1 MKKQWIIA
9 CLAGVLT
16 AGAQAQ
22 QSNYVSEVWVAD
34 QGNSTYK
41 NPVLYADYSDPDV
54 CRVGDDFY
62 LTSSSFGCLPGLQIL
77 HSKDL
82 VNWSIISA
90 AVPAAL
96 PPVTTPERPEHG
108 NRVWAPS
115 IRHHN
120 GEFYIFWGDPDQG
133 IFMVKSSRAEGP
145 WSKPVLVKEIKGI
158 IDTCPIWDEDG
169 KVYLAHAYAG
179 SRAGLKS
186 VIAICE
192 LSADATQVI
201 GPSRIIFD
209 GHEHHGTCE
218 GPKLY
223 KRNGYY
229 YVFLPAGGVA
239 TGWQVVLRS
248 RNIYGPYE
256 NRTVLA
262 QGNSPVNGPHQ
273 GAWVDTITGEDWFLH
288 FQDVYAAGRITHLQ
302 PMHWENDWPI
312 IGVNKE
318 GNDYGEPVM
327 QYVKPNIGKTAEELK
342 DTDKYPVCEPDTA
355 DEFDTDKMMLQ
366 WQWNS
371 NYDDSWYVT
380 KTDAYGKKTPD
391 GSYIRLNALAS
402 TPLRPVSDY
411 RNLLLQK
418 WPAPEFECVT
428 KMCVNG
434 LENGDYAGIVSLG
447 VEYGAVGIVKNFGEY
462 AIRTVRGTQSF
473 DCEAA
478 YSKEDFKDYPIAKD
492 TFADKEKTVYLRYTV
507 KRTGTKDT
515 KEMALAVKNVPV
527 EEVTLE
533 ISFDGKA
540 YEKQV
545 SFTAK
550 AGRWVGVKN
559 GMFVNHNN
567 EIKNENQGDGFVTAD
582 YIRYRCIDN
591 GRLD

>member
-1 MKKQWIIA
+1 MW
-9 CLAGVLT
+9 LADLGN
-16 AGAQAQ
+16 G
-22 QSNYVSEVWVAD
+22 NYR
-34 QGNSTYK
+34 
-41 NPVLYADYSDPDV
+41 NPILYADYSDPDAI
-54 CRVGDDFY
+54 RVGEDYFMVA
-62 LTSSSFGCLPGLQIL
+62 SSFSNSPALPIL

-82 VNWSIISA
+82 VNWKVVNYCLKHI
-90 AVPAAL
+90 
-96 PPVTTPERPEHG
+96 PEFRYNNPLHG
-108 NRVWAPS
+108 CGVWAPS
-115 IRHHN
+115 IRYHEGTYYVCFPMPDEGIYMTTTKDPF
-120 GEFYIFWGDPDQG
+120 GEWSEPVNIRPGAGWIDPCPFWDDDGNAYLVAGVAKSRIGYKSVLHIVRMRPDGMG
-133 IFMVKSSRAEGP
+133 IFGDEVK
-145 WSKPVLVKEIKGI
+145 
-158 IDTCPIWDEDG
+158 
-169 KVYLAHAYAG
+169 
-179 SRAGLKS
+179 
-186 VIAICE
+186 
-192 LSADATQVI
+192 
-201 GPSRIIFD
+201 IFD
-209 GHEHHGTCE
+209 GNENDQITIE
-218 GPKLY
+218 GPKMY

-229 YVFLPAGGVA
+229 YIFAPAGGVK
-239 TGWQVVLRS
+239 TGWQTILRSKNPFGPYEYKVVLR
-248 RNIYGPYE
+248 
-256 NRTVLA
+256 
-262 QGNSPVNGPHQ
+262 QGDSLVNGPHQ

-312 IGVNKE
+312 IGINKE

-380 KTDAYGKKTPD
+380 KTDAYGKKVPD

-402 TPLRPVSDY
+402 THFRPVSDY

-462 AIRTVRGTQSF
+462 SIRTVRGTQSF

-478 YSKEDFKDYPIAKD
+478 YSKEDVKDYPIAKD

-567 EIKNENQGDGFVTAD
+567 EIKNENEGDGFVTAD

>member
-1 MKKQWIIA
+1 MW
-9 CLAGVLT
+9 LADLGN
-16 AGAQAQ
+16 G
-22 QSNYVSEVWVAD
+22 NYR
-34 QGNSTYK
+34 
-41 NPVLYADYSDPDV
+41 NPILYADYSDPDAI
-54 CRVGDDFY
+54 RVGEDYFMVA
-62 LTSSSFGCLPGLQIL
+62 SSFSNSPALPIL

-82 VNWSIISA
+82 VNWKVVNYCLKHI
-90 AVPAAL
+90 
-96 PPVTTPERPEHG
+96 PEFRYNNPLHG
-108 NRVWAPS
+108 CGVWAPS
-115 IRHHN
+115 IRYHEGTYYVCFPMPDEGIYMTTTKDPF
-120 GEFYIFWGDPDQG
+120 GEWSEPVNIRPGAGWIDPCPFWDDDGNAYLVAGVAKSRIGYKSVLHIVRMRPDGMG
-133 IFMVKSSRAEGP
+133 IFGDEVK
-145 WSKPVLVKEIKGI
+145 
-158 IDTCPIWDEDG
+158 
-169 KVYLAHAYAG
+169 
-179 SRAGLKS
+179 
-186 VIAICE
+186 
-192 LSADATQVI
+192 
-201 GPSRIIFD
+201 IFD
-209 GHEHHGTCE
+209 GNENGQITIE
-218 GPKLY
+218 GPKMY

-229 YVFLPAGGVA
+229 YIFAPAGGVK
-239 TGWQVVLRS
+239 TGWQTILRSKNPFGPYEHKVVLR
-248 RNIYGPYE
+248 
-256 NRTVLA
+256 
-262 QGNSPVNGPHQ
+262 QGDSLVNGPHQ
-273 GAWVDTITGEDWFLH
+273 GAWVDTVTGEDWFLH

-327 QYVKPNIGKTAEELK
+327 QYVKPNIGKTAEEIN
-342 DTDKYPVCEPDTA
+342 DTDKYPVCEPDTT

-380 KTDAYGKKTPD
+380 KTDAYGKKVPD

-462 AIRTVRGTQSF
+462 SIRTVRGTQSF

-478 YSKEDFKDYPIAKD
+478 YCKEDVKDYPIAKD

-567 EIKNENQGDGFVTAD
+567 EIKNENEGDGFVTAD

>member
-1 MKKQWIIA
+1 MW
-9 CLAGVLT
+9 LADLGN
-16 AGAQAQ
+16 G
-22 QSNYVSEVWVAD
+22 NYR
-34 QGNSTYK
+34 
-41 NPVLYADYSDPDV
+41 NPILYADYSDPDAI
-54 CRVGDDFY
+54 RVGEDYFMVA
-62 LTSSSFGCLPGLQIL
+62 SSFSNSPALPIL

-82 VNWSIISA
+82 VNWKVVNYCLKHI
-90 AVPAAL
+90 
-96 PPVTTPERPEHG
+96 PEFRYNNPLHG
-108 NRVWAPS
+108 CGVWAPS
-115 IRHHN
+115 IRYHEGTYYVCFPMPDEGIYMTTTKDPF
-120 GEFYIFWGDPDQG
+120 GEWSEPVNIRPGAGWIDPCPFWDDDGNAYLVAG
-133 IFMVKSSRAEGP
+133 VAKSRIG
-145 WSKPVLVKEIKGI
+145 
-158 IDTCPIWDEDG
+158 
-169 KVYLAHAYAG
+169 Y
-179 SRAGLKS
+179 KS
-186 VIAICE
+186 VLHIVRMRPDGMGILGDE
-192 LSADATQVI
+192 VK
-201 GPSRIIFD
+201 IFD
-209 GHEHHGTCE
+209 GNENDQITIE
-218 GPKLY
+218 GPKMY

-229 YVFLPAGGVA
+229 YIFAPAGGVK
-239 TGWQVVLRS
+239 TGWQTILRSKNPFGPYEYKVVLR
-248 RNIYGPYE
+248 
-256 NRTVLA
+256 
-262 QGNSPVNGPHQ
+262 QGDSLVNGPHQ

-327 QYVKPNIGKTAEELK
+327 QYVKPNIGKTAEEFK
-342 DTDKYPVCEPDTA
+342 DTDKYPVCEPDTT

-447 VEYGAVGIVKNFGEY
+447 VEYGAVGIVKNFVEY

>member
-1 MKKQWIIA
+1 MW
-9 CLAGVLT
+9 LADLGN
-16 AGAQAQ
+16 G
-22 QSNYVSEVWVAD
+22 NYR
-34 QGNSTYK
+34 
-41 NPVLYADYSDPDV
+41 NPILYADYSDPDAI
-54 CRVGDDFY
+54 RVGEDYFMVA
-62 LTSSSFGCLPGLQIL
+62 SSFSNSPALPIL

-82 VNWSIISA
+82 VNWKVVNYCLKHI
-90 AVPAAL
+90 
-96 PPVTTPERPEHG
+96 PEFRYNNPLHG
-108 NRVWAPS
+108 CGVWAPS
-115 IRHHN
+115 IRYYEGTYYVCFPMPDEGIYMTTTKDPF
-120 GEFYIFWGDPDQG
+120 GEWSEPINIRPGAGWIDPCPFWDDDGNAYLVAGVAKSRIGYKSVLHIVRMRPDGMG
-133 IFMVKSSRAEGP
+133 IFGDEVK
-145 WSKPVLVKEIKGI
+145 
-158 IDTCPIWDEDG
+158 
-169 KVYLAHAYAG
+169 
-179 SRAGLKS
+179 
-186 VIAICE
+186 
-192 LSADATQVI
+192 
-201 GPSRIIFD
+201 IFD
-209 GHEHHGTCE
+209 GNENGQITIE
-218 GPKLY
+218 GPKMY

-229 YVFLPAGGVA
+229 YIFAPAGGVK
-239 TGWQVVLRS
+239 TGWQTILRSKNPFGPYEYKVVLR
-248 RNIYGPYE
+248 
-256 NRTVLA
+256 
-262 QGNSPVNGPHQ
+262 QGDSLVNGPHQ
-273 GAWVDTITGEDWFLH
+273 GAWVDTVTGEDWFLH

-312 IGVNKE
+312 IGINKE

-327 QYVKPNIGKTAEELK
+327 QYVKPNIGKTAEELN
-342 DTDKYPVCEPDTA
+342 DTDKYPVCEPDTT

-380 KTDAYGKKTPD
+380 KTDAYGKKVPD

-462 AIRTVRGTQSF
+462 SIRTVRGTQSF

-478 YSKEDFKDYPIAKD
+478 YSKEDVKDYPIAKD

-567 EIKNENQGDGFVTAD
+567 EIKNENEGDGFVTAD

>member
-1 MKKQWIIA
+1 MW
-9 CLAGVLT
+9 LADLGN
-16 AGAQAQ
+16 G
-22 QSNYVSEVWVAD
+22 NYR
-34 QGNSTYK
+34 
-41 NPVLYADYSDPDV
+41 NPILYADYSDPDAI
-54 CRVGDDFY
+54 RVGEDYFMVA
-62 LTSSSFGCLPGLQIL
+62 SSFSNSPALPIL

-82 VNWSIISA
+82 VNWKVVNYCLKHI
-90 AVPAAL
+90 
-96 PPVTTPERPEHG
+96 PEFRYNNPLHG
-108 NRVWAPS
+108 CGVWAPS
-115 IRHHN
+115 IRYHEGTYYVCFPMPDEGIYMTTTKDPF
-120 GEFYIFWGDPDQG
+120 GEWSEPVNIRPGAGWIDPCPFWDDDGNAYLVAGVAKSRIGYKSVLHIVRMRPDGMG
-133 IFMVKSSRAEGP
+133 IFGDEVK
-145 WSKPVLVKEIKGI
+145 
-158 IDTCPIWDEDG
+158 
-169 KVYLAHAYAG
+169 
-179 SRAGLKS
+179 
-186 VIAICE
+186 
-192 LSADATQVI
+192 
-201 GPSRIIFD
+201 IFD
-209 GHEHHGTCE
+209 GNENGQITIE
-218 GPKLY
+218 GPKMY

-229 YVFLPAGGVA
+229 YIFAPAGGVK
-239 TGWQVVLRS
+239 TGWQTILRSQNPFGPYEYKVVLR
-248 RNIYGPYE
+248 
-256 NRTVLA
+256 
-262 QGNSPVNGPHQ
+262 QGDSLVNGPHQ
-273 GAWVDTITGEDWFLH
+273 GAWVDTVTGEDWFLH

-312 IGVNKE
+312 IGINKE
-318 GNDYGEPVM
+318 DNDYGEPVM
-327 QYVKPNIGKTAEELK
+327 QYVKPNIGKTAEELN
-342 DTDKYPVCEPDTA
+342 DTDKYPVCEPDTT

-380 KTDAYGKKTPD
+380 KTDAYGKKVPD

-462 AIRTVRGTQSF
+462 SIRTVRGTQSF

-478 YSKEDFKDYPIAKD
+478 YSKEDVKDYPIAKD

-567 EIKNENQGDGFVTAD
+567 EIKNENEGDGFVTAD

>member
-1 MKKQWIIA
+1 MW
-9 CLAGVLT
+9 LADLGN
-16 AGAQAQ
+16 G
-22 QSNYVSEVWVAD
+22 NYR
-34 QGNSTYK
+34 
-41 NPVLYADYSDPDV
+41 NPILYADYSDPDAI
-54 CRVGDDFY
+54 RVGEDYFMVA
-62 LTSSSFGCLPGLQIL
+62 SSFSNSPALPIL

-82 VNWSIISA
+82 VNWKVVNYCLKHI
-90 AVPAAL
+90 
-96 PPVTTPERPEHG
+96 PEFRYNNPLHG
-108 NRVWAPS
+108 CGVWAPS
-115 IRHHN
+115 IRYYEGTYYVCFPMPDEGIYMTTTKDPF
-120 GEFYIFWGDPDQG
+120 GEWSEPVNIRPGAGWIDPCPFWDDDGNAYLVAGVAKSRIGYKSVLHIVRMRPDGMG
-133 IFMVKSSRAEGP
+133 IFGDEVK
-145 WSKPVLVKEIKGI
+145 
-158 IDTCPIWDEDG
+158 
-169 KVYLAHAYAG
+169 
-179 SRAGLKS
+179 
-186 VIAICE
+186 
-192 LSADATQVI
+192 
-201 GPSRIIFD
+201 IFD
-209 GHEHHGTCE
+209 GNENGQITIE
-218 GPKLY
+218 GPKMY

-229 YVFLPAGGVA
+229 YIFAPAGGVK
-239 TGWQVVLRS
+239 TGWQTILRSKNPFGPYEYKVVLR
-248 RNIYGPYE
+248 
-256 NRTVLA
+256 
-262 QGNSPVNGPHQ
+262 QGDSLVNGPHQ
-273 GAWVDTITGEDWFLH
+273 GAWVDTVTGEDWFLH

-312 IGVNKE
+312 IGINKE

-327 QYVKPNIGKTAEELK
+327 QYVKPNIGKTAEELN
-342 DTDKYPVCEPDTA
+342 DTDKYPVCEPDTT

-380 KTDAYGKKTPD
+380 KTDAYGKKVPD

-462 AIRTVRGTQSF
+462 SIRTVRGTQSF

-478 YSKEDFKDYPIAKD
+478 YSKEDVKDYPIAKD

-567 EIKNENQGDGFVTAD
+567 EIKNENEGDGFVTAD

>member
-1 MKKQWIIA
+1 MW
-9 CLAGVLT
+9 LADLGN
-16 AGAQAQ
+16 G
-22 QSNYVSEVWVAD
+22 NYR
-34 QGNSTYK
+34 
-41 NPVLYADYSDPDV
+41 NPILYADYSDPDAI
-54 CRVGDDFY
+54 RVGEDYFMVA
-62 LTSSSFGCLPGLQIL
+62 SSFSNSPALPIL

-82 VNWSIISA
+82 VNWKVVNYCLKHI
-90 AVPAAL
+90 
-96 PPVTTPERPEHG
+96 PEFRYNNPLHG
-108 NRVWAPS
+108 CGVWAPS
-115 IRHHN
+115 IRYHEGTYYVCFPMPDEGIYMTTTKDPF
-120 GEFYIFWGDPDQG
+120 GEWSEPINIRPGAGWIDPCPFWDDDGNAYLVAGVAKSRIGYKSVLHIVRMRPDGMG
-133 IFMVKSSRAEGP
+133 IFGDEVK
-145 WSKPVLVKEIKGI
+145 
-158 IDTCPIWDEDG
+158 
-169 KVYLAHAYAG
+169 
-179 SRAGLKS
+179 
-186 VIAICE
+186 
-192 LSADATQVI
+192 
-201 GPSRIIFD
+201 IFD
-209 GHEHHGTCE
+209 GNENGQITIE
-218 GPKLY
+218 GPKMY

-229 YVFLPAGGVA
+229 YIFAPAGGVK
-239 TGWQVVLRS
+239 TGWQTILRSKNPFGPYEYKVVLR
-248 RNIYGPYE
+248 
-256 NRTVLA
+256 
-262 QGNSPVNGPHQ
+262 QGDSLVNGPHQ
-273 GAWVDTITGEDWFLH
+273 GAWVDTVTGEDWFLH

-312 IGVNKE
+312 IGINKE

-327 QYVKPNIGKTAEELK
+327 QYVKPNIGKTAEELN
-342 DTDKYPVCEPDTA
+342 DTDKYPVCEPDTT

-380 KTDAYGKKTPD
+380 KTDAYGKKVPD

-462 AIRTVRGTQSF
+462 SIRTVRGTQSF

-478 YSKEDFKDYPIAKD
+478 YSKEDVKDYPIAKD

-567 EIKNENQGDGFVTAD
+567 EIKNENEGDGFVTAD

>member
-1 MKKQWIIA
+1 MW
-9 CLAGVLT
+9 LADLGN
-16 AGAQAQ
+16 G
-22 QSNYVSEVWVAD
+22 NYR
-34 QGNSTYK
+34 
-41 NPVLYADYSDPDV
+41 NPILYADYSDPDAI
-54 CRVGDDFY
+54 RVGEDYFMVA
-62 LTSSSFGCLPGLQIL
+62 SSFSNSPALPIL

-82 VNWSIISA
+82 VNWKVVNYCLKHI
-90 AVPAAL
+90 
-96 PPVTTPERPEHG
+96 PEFRYNNPLHG
-108 NRVWAPS
+108 CGVWAPS
-115 IRHHN
+115 IRYHEGTYYVCFPMPDEGIYMTTTKDPF
-120 GEFYIFWGDPDQG
+120 GEWSEPVNIRPGAGWIDPCPFWDDDGNAYLVAGVAKSRIGYKSVLHIVRMRPDGMG
-133 IFMVKSSRAEGP
+133 IFGDEVK
-145 WSKPVLVKEIKGI
+145 
-158 IDTCPIWDEDG
+158 
-169 KVYLAHAYAG
+169 
-179 SRAGLKS
+179 
-186 VIAICE
+186 
-192 LSADATQVI
+192 
-201 GPSRIIFD
+201 IFD
-209 GHEHHGTCE
+209 GNENGQITIE
-218 GPKLY
+218 GPKMY

-229 YVFLPAGGVA
+229 YIFAPAGGVK
-239 TGWQVVLRS
+239 TGWQTILRSKNPFGPYEHKVVLR
-248 RNIYGPYE
+248 
-256 NRTVLA
+256 
-262 QGNSPVNGPHQ
+262 QGDSLVNGPHQ
-273 GAWVDTITGEDWFLH
+273 GAWVDTQTGEDWFLH

-327 QYVKPNIGKTAEELK
+327 QYVKPNIGKTAEEIN
-342 DTDKYPVCEPDTA
+342 DTDKYPVCEPDTT

-380 KTDAYGKKTPD
+380 KTDAYGKKVPD

-462 AIRTVRGTQSF
+462 SIRTVRGTQSF

-478 YSKEDFKDYPIAKD
+478 YSKEDVKDYPIAKD

-567 EIKNENQGDGFVTAD
+567 EVKNEGDGFVTAD

>member
-1 MKKQWIIA
+1 MW
-9 CLAGVLT
+9 LADLGN
-16 AGAQAQ
+16 G
-22 QSNYVSEVWVAD
+22 NYR
-34 QGNSTYK
+34 
-41 NPVLYADYSDPDV
+41 NPILYADYSDPDAI
-54 CRVGDDFY
+54 RVGEDYFMVA
-62 LTSSSFGCLPGLQIL
+62 SSFSNSPALPIL

-82 VNWSIISA
+82 VNWKVVNYCLKHI
-90 AVPAAL
+90 
-96 PPVTTPERPEHG
+96 PEFRYNNPLHG
-108 NRVWAPS
+108 CGVWAPS
-115 IRHHN
+115 IRYHEGTYYVCFPMPDEGIYMTTTKDPF
-120 GEFYIFWGDPDQG
+120 GEWSEPVNIRPGAGWIDPCPFWDDDGNAYLVAGVAKSRIGYKSVLHIVRMRSDGMG
-133 IFMVKSSRAEGP
+133 IFGDEVK
-145 WSKPVLVKEIKGI
+145 
-158 IDTCPIWDEDG
+158 
-169 KVYLAHAYAG
+169 
-179 SRAGLKS
+179 
-186 VIAICE
+186 
-192 LSADATQVI
+192 
-201 GPSRIIFD
+201 IFD
-209 GHEHHGTCE
+209 GNENDQITIE
-218 GPKLY
+218 GPKMY

-229 YVFLPAGGVA
+229 YIFAPAGGVK
-239 TGWQVVLRS
+239 TGWQTILRSKNPFGPYEYKVVLR
-248 RNIYGPYE
+248 
-256 NRTVLA
+256 
-262 QGNSPVNGPHQ
+262 QGDSPVNGPHQ

-327 QYVKPNIGKTAEELK
+327 EYRKPDIGKTESELEDK
-342 DTDKYPVCEPDTA
+342 TKYPVCEPDTT
-355 DEFDTDKMMLQ
+355 DEFDSDALMLQ

>member
-1 MKKQWIIA
+1 MW
-9 CLAGVLT
+9 LADLGN
-16 AGAQAQ
+16 G
-22 QSNYVSEVWVAD
+22 NYR
-34 QGNSTYK
+34 
-41 NPVLYADYSDPDV
+41 NPILYADYSDPDAI
-54 CRVGDDFY
+54 RVGEDYFMVA
-62 LTSSSFGCLPGLQIL
+62 SSFSNSPALPIL

-82 VNWSIISA
+82 VNWKVVNYCLKHI
-90 AVPAAL
+90 
-96 PPVTTPERPEHG
+96 PEFRYNNPLHG
-108 NRVWAPS
+108 CGVWAPS
-115 IRHHN
+115 IRYHEGTYYVCFPMPDEGIYMTTTKDPF
-120 GEFYIFWGDPDQG
+120 GEWSEPVNIRPGAGWIDPCPFWDDDGNAYLVAGVAKSRIGYKSVLHIVRMRPDGMG
-133 IFMVKSSRAEGP
+133 IFGDEVK
-145 WSKPVLVKEIKGI
+145 
-158 IDTCPIWDEDG
+158 
-169 KVYLAHAYAG
+169 
-179 SRAGLKS
+179 
-186 VIAICE
+186 
-192 LSADATQVI
+192 
-201 GPSRIIFD
+201 IFD
-209 GHEHHGTCE
+209 GNENGQITIE
-218 GPKLY
+218 GPKMY

-229 YVFLPAGGVA
+229 YIFAPAGGVK
-239 TGWQVVLRS
+239 TGWQTILRSKNPFGPYEYKVVLR
-248 RNIYGPYE
+248 
-256 NRTVLA
+256 
-262 QGNSPVNGPHQ
+262 QGDSLVNGPHQ
-273 GAWVDTITGEDWFLH
+273 GAWVDTVTGEDWFLH

-327 QYVKPNIGKTAEELK
+327 QYVKPNIGKTAEEIN
-342 DTDKYPVCEPDTA
+342 DTDKYPVCEPDTT

-380 KTDAYGKKTPD
+380 KTDAYGKKVPD

-462 AIRTVRGTQSF
+462 SIRTVRGTQSF

-478 YSKEDFKDYPIAKD
+478 YSKEDVKDYPIAKD

-567 EIKNENQGDGFVTAD
+567 EIKNENEGDGFVTAD

>member
-1 MKKQWIIA
+1 MIMEVMFMW
-9 CLAGVLT
+9 LADLGN
-16 AGAQAQ
+16 G
-22 QSNYVSEVWVAD
+22 NYR
-34 QGNSTYK
+34 
-41 NPVLYADYSDPDV
+41 NPILYADYSDPDAI
-54 CRVGDDFY
+54 RVGEDYFMVA
-62 LTSSSFGCLPGLQIL
+62 SSFSNSPALPIL

-82 VNWSIISA
+82 VNWKVVNYCLKHI
-90 AVPAAL
+90 
-96 PPVTTPERPEHG
+96 PEFRYNNPLHG
-108 NRVWAPS
+108 CGVWAPS
-115 IRHHN
+115 IRYHEGTYYVCFPMPDEGIYMTTTKDPF
-120 GEFYIFWGDPDQG
+120 GEWSEPVNIRPGAGWIDPCPFWDDDGNAYLVAGVAKSRIGYKSVLHIVRMRPDGMG
-133 IFMVKSSRAEGP
+133 IFGDEVK
-145 WSKPVLVKEIKGI
+145 
-158 IDTCPIWDEDG
+158 
-169 KVYLAHAYAG
+169 
-179 SRAGLKS
+179 
-186 VIAICE
+186 
-192 LSADATQVI
+192 
-201 GPSRIIFD
+201 IFD
-209 GHEHHGTCE
+209 GNENGQITIE
-218 GPKLY
+218 GPKMY

-229 YVFLPAGGVA
+229 YIFAPAGGVK
-239 TGWQVVLRS
+239 TGWQTILRSKNPFGPYEYKVVLR
-248 RNIYGPYE
+248 
-256 NRTVLA
+256 
-262 QGNSPVNGPHQ
+262 QGDSLVNGPHQ
-273 GAWVDTITGEDWFLH
+273 GAWVDTVTGEDWFLH

-312 IGVNKE
+312 IGINKE

-327 QYVKPNIGKTAEELK
+327 QYVKPNIGKTAEELN
-342 DTDKYPVCEPDTA
+342 DTDKYPVCEPDTT

-380 KTDAYGKKTPD
+380 KTDAYGKKVPD

-462 AIRTVRGTQSF
+462 SIRTVRGTQSF

-478 YSKEDFKDYPIAKD
+478 YSKEDVKDYPIAKD

-567 EIKNENQGDGFVTAD
+567 EIKNENEGDGFVTAD

>member
-1 MKKQWIIA
+1 MW
-9 CLAGVLT
+9 LADLGN
-16 AGAQAQ
+16 G
-22 QSNYVSEVWVAD
+22 NYR
-34 QGNSTYK
+34 
-41 NPVLYADYSDPDV
+41 NPILYADYSDPDV
-54 CRVGDDFY
+54 IRVGEDYFMVA
-62 LTSSSFGCLPGLQIL
+62 SSFSNSPALPIL

-82 VNWSIISA
+82 VNWKVVNYCLKHI
-90 AVPAAL
+90 
-96 PPVTTPERPEHG
+96 PEFRYNNPLHG
-108 NRVWAPS
+108 CGVWAPS
-115 IRHHN
+115 IRYHEGTYYVCFPMPDEGIYMTTTKDPF
-120 GEFYIFWGDPDQG
+120 GEWSEPVNIRPGAGWIDPCPFWDDDGNAYLVAGVAKSRIGYKSVLHIVRMRPDGMG
-133 IFMVKSSRAEGP
+133 IFGDEVK
-145 WSKPVLVKEIKGI
+145 
-158 IDTCPIWDEDG
+158 
-169 KVYLAHAYAG
+169 
-179 SRAGLKS
+179 
-186 VIAICE
+186 
-192 LSADATQVI
+192 
-201 GPSRIIFD
+201 IFD
-209 GHEHHGTCE
+209 GNENGQITIE
-218 GPKLY
+218 GPKMY

-229 YVFLPAGGVA
+229 YIFAPAGGVK
-239 TGWQVVLRS
+239 TGWQTILRSKNPFGPYEHKVVLR
-248 RNIYGPYE
+248 
-256 NRTVLA
+256 
-262 QGNSPVNGPHQ
+262 QGDSLVNGPHQ
-273 GAWVDTITGEDWFLH
+273 GAWVDTVTGEDWFLH

-327 QYVKPNIGKTAEELK
+327 QYVKPNIGKTAEEIN
-342 DTDKYPVCEPDTA
+342 DTDKYPVCEPDTT

-380 KTDAYGKKTPD
+380 KTDAYGKKVPD

-462 AIRTVRGTQSF
+462 SIRTVRGTQSF

-478 YSKEDFKDYPIAKD
+478 YSKEDVKDYPIAKD

-567 EIKNENQGDGFVTAD
+567 EIKNENEGDGFVTAD

>member
-1 MKKQWIIA
+1 MW
-9 CLAGVLT
+9 LADLGN
-16 AGAQAQ
+16 G
-22 QSNYVSEVWVAD
+22 NYR
-34 QGNSTYK
+34 
-41 NPVLYADYSDPDV
+41 NPILYADYSDPDAI
-54 CRVGDDFY
+54 RVGEDYFMVA
-62 LTSSSFGCLPGLQIL
+62 SSFSNSPALPIL

-82 VNWSIISA
+82 VNWKVVNYCLKHI
-90 AVPAAL
+90 
-96 PPVTTPERPEHG
+96 PEFRYNNPLHG
-108 NRVWAPS
+108 CGVWAPS
-115 IRHHN
+115 IRYHEGTYYVCFPMPDEGIYMTTTKDPF
-120 GEFYIFWGDPDQG
+120 GEWSEPVNIRPGAGWIDPCPFWDDDGNAYLVAGVAKSRIGYKSVLHIVRMRPDGMG
-133 IFMVKSSRAEGP
+133 IFGDEVK
-145 WSKPVLVKEIKGI
+145 
-158 IDTCPIWDEDG
+158 
-169 KVYLAHAYAG
+169 
-179 SRAGLKS
+179 
-186 VIAICE
+186 
-192 LSADATQVI
+192 
-201 GPSRIIFD
+201 IFD
-209 GHEHHGTCE
+209 GNENGQITIE
-218 GPKLY
+218 GPKMY

-229 YVFLPAGGVA
+229 YIFAPAGGVK
-239 TGWQVVLRS
+239 TGWQTILRSKNPFGPYEYKVVLR
-248 RNIYGPYE
+248 
-256 NRTVLA
+256 
-262 QGNSPVNGPHQ
+262 QGDSLVNGPHQ
-273 GAWVDTITGEDWFLH
+273 GAWVDTVTGEDWFLH

-312 IGVNKE
+312 IGINKE

-327 QYVKPNIGKTAEELK
+327 QYVKPYIGKTAEELN
-342 DTDKYPVCEPDTA
+342 DTDKYPVCEPDTT

-380 KTDAYGKKTPD
+380 KTDAYGKKVPD

-462 AIRTVRGTQSF
+462 SIRTVRGTQSF

-478 YSKEDFKDYPIAKD
+478 YSKEDVKDYPIAKD

-567 EIKNENQGDGFVTAD
+567 EIKNENEGDGFVTAD

>member
-1 MKKQWIIA
+1 MW
-9 CLAGVLT
+9 LADLGN
-16 AGAQAQ
+16 G
-22 QSNYVSEVWVAD
+22 NYR
-34 QGNSTYK
+34 
-41 NPVLYADYSDPDV
+41 NPILYADYSDPDAI
-54 CRVGDDFY
+54 RVGEDYFMVA
-62 LTSSSFGCLPGLQIL
+62 SSFSNSPALPIL

-82 VNWSIISA
+82 VNWKVVNYCLKHI
-90 AVPAAL
+90 
-96 PPVTTPERPEHG
+96 PEFRYNNPLHG
-108 NRVWAPS
+108 CGVWAPS
-115 IRHHN
+115 IRYHEGTYYVCFPMPDEGIYMTTTKDPF
-120 GEFYIFWGDPDQG
+120 GEWSEPVNIRPGAGWIDPCPFWDDDGNAYLVAGVAKSRIGYKSVLHIVRMRPDGMG
-133 IFMVKSSRAEGP
+133 IFGDEVK
-145 WSKPVLVKEIKGI
+145 
-158 IDTCPIWDEDG
+158 
-169 KVYLAHAYAG
+169 
-179 SRAGLKS
+179 
-186 VIAICE
+186 
-192 LSADATQVI
+192 
-201 GPSRIIFD
+201 IFD
-209 GHEHHGTCE
+209 GNENDQITIE
-218 GPKLY
+218 GPKMY

-229 YVFLPAGGVA
+229 YIFAPAGGVK
-239 TGWQVVLRS
+239 TGWQTILRSKNPFGPYEYKVVLR
-248 RNIYGPYE
+248 
-256 NRTVLA
+256 
-262 QGNSPVNGPHQ
+262 QGDSPVNGPHQ

-312 IGVNKE
+312 IGINKE

-327 QYVKPNIGKTAEELK
+327 QYVKPNIGKTAEELN
-342 DTDKYPVCEPDTA
+342 DTDKYPVCEPDTT

-380 KTDAYGKKTPD
+380 KTDAYGKKVPD

-462 AIRTVRGTQSF
+462 SIRTVRGTQSF

-478 YSKEDFKDYPIAKD
+478 YSKEDVKDYPIAKD

-515 KEMALAVKNVPV
+515 KEMALAVKDVPV

-567 EIKNENQGDGFVTAD
+567 EIKNENEGDGFVTAD

>member
-1 MKKQWIIA
+1 MW
-9 CLAGVLT
+9 LADLGN
-16 AGAQAQ
+16 G
-22 QSNYVSEVWVAD
+22 NYR
-34 QGNSTYK
+34 
-41 NPVLYADYSDPDV
+41 NPILYADYSDPDAI
-54 CRVGDDFY
+54 RVGEDYFMVA
-62 LTSSSFGCLPGLQIL
+62 SSFSNSPALPIL

-82 VNWSIISA
+82 VNWKVVNYCLKHI
-90 AVPAAL
+90 
-96 PPVTTPERPEHG
+96 PEFRYNNPLHG
-108 NRVWAPS
+108 CGVWAPS
-115 IRHHN
+115 IRYHEGTYYVCFPMPDEGIYMTTTKDPF
-120 GEFYIFWGDPDQG
+120 GEWSEPVNIRPGAGWIDPCPFWDDDGNAYLVAGVAKSRIGYKSVLHIVRMRPDGMG
-133 IFMVKSSRAEGP
+133 IFGDEVK
-145 WSKPVLVKEIKGI
+145 
-158 IDTCPIWDEDG
+158 
-169 KVYLAHAYAG
+169 
-179 SRAGLKS
+179 
-186 VIAICE
+186 
-192 LSADATQVI
+192 
-201 GPSRIIFD
+201 IFD
-209 GHEHHGTCE
+209 GNENGQITIE
-218 GPKLY
+218 GPKMY

-229 YVFLPAGGVA
+229 YIFAPAGGVK
-239 TGWQVVLRS
+239 TGWQTILRSKNPFGPYEHKVVLR
-248 RNIYGPYE
+248 
-256 NRTVLA
+256 
-262 QGNSPVNGPHQ
+262 QGDSLVNGPHQ
-273 GAWVDTITGEDWFLH
+273 GAWVDTVTGEDWFLH

-327 QYVKPNIGKTAEELK
+327 QYVKPNIGKTAEELN
-342 DTDKYPVCEPDTA
+342 DTDKYPVCEPDTT

-380 KTDAYGKKTPD
+380 KTDAYGKKVPD

-462 AIRTVRGTQSF
+462 SIRTVRGTQNF

-478 YSKEDFKDYPIAKD
+478 YSKEDVKDYPIAKD

-567 EIKNENQGDGFVTAD
+567 EIKNENEGDGFVTAD

>member
-1 MKKQWIIA
+1 MW
-9 CLAGVLT
+9 LADLGN
-16 AGAQAQ
+16 G
-22 QSNYVSEVWVAD
+22 NYR
-34 QGNSTYK
+34 
-41 NPVLYADYSDPDV
+41 NPILYADYSDPDAI
-54 CRVGDDFY
+54 RVGEDYFMVA
-62 LTSSSFGCLPGLQIL
+62 SSFSNSPALPIL

-82 VNWSIISA
+82 VNWKVVNYCLKHI
-90 AVPAAL
+90 
-96 PPVTTPERPEHG
+96 PEFRYNNPLHG
-108 NRVWAPS
+108 CGVWAPS
-115 IRHHN
+115 IRYHEGTYYVCFPMPDEGIYMTTTKDPF
-120 GEFYIFWGDPDQG
+120 GEWSEPVNIRPGAGWIDPCPFWDDDGNAYLVAGVAKSRIGYKSVLHIVRMRPDGMG
-133 IFMVKSSRAEGP
+133 IFGDEVK
-145 WSKPVLVKEIKGI
+145 
-158 IDTCPIWDEDG
+158 
-169 KVYLAHAYAG
+169 
-179 SRAGLKS
+179 
-186 VIAICE
+186 
-192 LSADATQVI
+192 
-201 GPSRIIFD
+201 IFD
-209 GHEHHGTCE
+209 GNENDQITIE
-218 GPKLY
+218 GPKMY
-223 KRNGYY
+223 KHNGYY
-229 YVFLPAGGVA
+229 YIFAPAGGVK
-239 TGWQVVLRS
+239 TGWQTILRSKNPFGPYEYKVVLR
-248 RNIYGPYE
+248 
-256 NRTVLA
+256 
-262 QGNSPVNGPHQ
+262 QGDSLVNGPHQ
-273 GAWVDTITGEDWFLH
+273 GAWVDTVTGEDWFLH

-312 IGVNKE
+312 IGINKE

-327 QYVKPNIGKTAEELK
+327 QYVKPNIGKTAEELN
-342 DTDKYPVCEPDTA
+342 DTDKYPVCEPDTT

-380 KTDAYGKKTPD
+380 KTDAYGKKVPD

-447 VEYGAVGIVKNFGEY
+447 VEYGAVGVVKNFGEY
-462 AIRTVRGTQSF
+462 SIRTVRGTQSF

-478 YSKEDFKDYPIAKD
+478 YSKEDVKDYPIAKD

-567 EIKNENQGDGFVTAD
+567 EIKNENEGDGFVTAD